1 MMGGSGPGLWWPL
14 MMLMPLV
21 MVAGLVFAAWML
33 GGVLGLGPR
42 ATRGG
47 RRGRQPLRPGSQEGG
62 TLEDPLS
69 VVRERYA
76 RGEISH
82 DELDSYLDTLLR
94 TDPGVAQRAP
104 GPRHEKQG

>member
-21 MVAGLVFAAWML
+21 MVAGVVFAAWML
-33 GGVLGLGPR
+33 GGVLGFGPR
-42 ATRGG
+42 ATRGS
-47 RRGRQPLRPGSQEGG
+47 QPLRPGSQEGG
-62 TLEDPLS
+62 TPEDPLA

-104 GPRHEKQG
+104 GPRHERQG